1 MQALVVNQPDR
12 GVLRVVT
19 DRAAPVVRPGEVLIR
34 VRLAGICATDL
45 EIARGYMR
53 FAGVPGHEF
62 VGVVVDGSNALRG
75 RRVVGEINCI
85 CGGCDLCRAG
95 LSTHCRRRT
104 VLGILGRD
112 GAFAELLT
120 LPEQNC
126 HVVPGEISDQQAV
139 FVEPLAAALQVLK
152 EGAIDRHS
160 RVAVLGTGRL
170 GLLIAQ
176 VISNVRPRLTVIGRN
191 PHTLE
196 FCEQIGIHALR
207 IEEASPTEDYD
218 VVVEATGSPAGLRLA
233 LQLVRPRGTIV
244 LKSTYAQPEPIDL
257 APIVINE
264 IRLAGSRCGVFAD
277 AIAALRARQVN
288 VDRMVTAVY
297 PLRDAVDA
305 FAAAANPANIKVLLR
320 PDAV

>member
-1 MQALVVNQPDR
+1 MQAVVVNQPDR

-19 DRAAPVVRPGEVLIR
+19 DRAAPVARPGEVLIR
-34 VRLAGICATDL
+34 VQLAGICATDL

-62 VGVVVDGSNALRG
+62 VGVVVEGSNALRG
-75 RRVVGEINCI
+75 RRVVGEINCV

-120 LPEQNC
+120 LPERNC
-126 HVVPGEISDQQAV
+126 HVVPDEISDTQAV
-139 FVEPLAAALQVLK
+139 FVEPLAAALHVLK
-152 EGAIDRHS
+152 DAAIDRHA

-176 VISNVRPRLTVIGRN
+176 VIANARPRLTVIGRN
-191 PHTLE
+191 PRTLE
-196 FCEQIGIHALR
+196 VCERLGIHALR
-207 IEEASPTEDYD
+207 VEEASPTEDYD
-218 VVVEATGSPAGLRLA
+218 VVVETTGSPAGMRLA

-244 LKSTYAQPEPIDL
+244 LKSTYAEPEPIDL

-264 IRLAGSRCGVFAD
+264 IRVVGSRCGVFAD
-277 AIAALRARQVN
+277 ALAALRARH
-288 VDRMVTAVY
+288 VDVERMVTAVY

-305 FAAAANPANIKVLLR
+305 FAAAASPESIKVLLR